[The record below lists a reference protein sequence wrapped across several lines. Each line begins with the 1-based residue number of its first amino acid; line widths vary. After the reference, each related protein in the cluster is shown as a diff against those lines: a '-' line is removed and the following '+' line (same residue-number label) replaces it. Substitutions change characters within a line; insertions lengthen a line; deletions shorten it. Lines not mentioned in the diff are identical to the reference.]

1 MYYLRNVLAL
11 TNSPYPCVSE
21 CGRKELFISVTN
33 LSAAQSARTASA
45 RAFVHSL
52 NILIK
57 YARMYGYDH
66 KRTEAQFETTW
77 NELQQGLPVTDAGF
91 LLGVSDNK
99 LLLDGIP
106 LEAGN
111 AERSF
116 ATLLTTAGLASL
128 HFSKDVTVEDFTR
141 LVRAFT
147 IAGSKATDVAKQ
159 IKEALGAGKQNS
171 TIKINEVKFV
181 AADPLTGDV
190 SIAAQIAA
198 QTLGPEFKQWLNDPQ
213 KLLQLIAA
221 AEGASSS
228 GGQGAAPGVP
238 MVPLGSVPNFGG
250 PGGTGAGSGTGA
262 SGGGGTGGGFGGSFG
277 FGGGGGT
284 GSGTGSGGPGGSGSG
299 TGAAAG
305 PAPAW
310 TGVVPLQEQEVIQAI
325 RLLTRFGQVQHD
337 PAVKEEDLQK
347 DINDAAP
354 NTRLSLQQLLGSLAA
369 RATQDTDDTPL
380 LMKAAEHMAIRFA
393 LERYQRGEVKVNAVH
408 QMMEHMSRQ
417 MDSLRQIL
425 RMQEE
430 KMSKAGILV
439 ESHAD
444 ILDRMF
450 WAEVPESGKKSV
462 LMSHEAPC
470 VPPRNV
476 RQFVEQ
482 LLERDDTQS
491 ASEIL
496 NNYSSCL
503 SAKDTDPR
511 RKAAIGLSQL
521 ADLYARLG
529 GQPMAQAVRKVSEQ
543 IITEKDAELQSLMSA
558 AFVRLSQEASAAK
571 NYAALNEVCA
581 GMEMVSVQRPVL
593 MSDLR
598 PRVGVENRLPEF
610 IEEALRS
617 DQIPPDLL
625 SVLRRTCQSG
635 AEHMADRFFRCMRR
649 DECDRM
655 IELVK
660 SLGSAILTQLREI
673 LRTGQSRQ
681 ASSVVGLVSRL
692 DVGTLLELLPAR
704 LPEWNR
710 FYHDVAVRQIA
721 YGAAPDRGRT
731 LLELSE
737 VLDPLVLPEALDEI
751 GMSGDITAAGP
762 LIAMARP
769 GEAASRSPFVQ
780 LKAIESLGRLKD
792 VESVNTLREILEAKK
807 TFGHIHHKELRIAAA
822 QALSKIDPRYSSQVM
837 SDSGFEPAELA
848 IAPLDAAP
856 ACPWVRQRRYERMV
870 LAKTVS
876 ATIGSSWGKSKIMI
890 RELSLGGGM
899 GTKEDN
905 LRIGSEADLEISVG
919 MRSKIRAHV
928 LLRRARVNEVGFE
941 IVNTDLESRYRLRR
955 LLVDA
960 LNHAPQ
966 NKGQEWGGERKV

>member
-1 MYYLRNVLAL
+1 
-11 TNSPYPCVSE
+11 
-21 CGRKELFISVTN
+21 
-33 LSAAQSARTASA
+33 
-45 RAFVHSL
+45 
-52 NILIK
+52 
-57 YARMYGYDH
+57 MYGYDH

-77 NELQQGLPVTDAGF
+77 RELQQGLPTTGDSGF

-128 HFSKDVTVEDFTR
+128 HFSKNVTMEDFTR

-147 IAGSKATDVAKQ
+147 VAGSKATDVAKQ
-159 IKEALGAGKQNS
+159 IKDALGAGKLGS

-221 AEGASSS
+221 AEGANAGG
-228 GGQGAAPGVP
+228 GGQGQPGVP
-238 MVPLGSVPNFGG
+238 MVPLGSVPNVGG
-250 PGGTGAGSGTGA
+250 
-262 SGGGGTGGGFGGSFG
+262 SGGGGTGAGA
-277 FGGGGGT
+277 
-284 GSGTGSGGPGGSGSG
+284 PG
-299 TGAAAG
+299 TGAPGAGGASGGAATG
-305 PAPAW
+305 VAPAW
-310 TGVVPLQEQEVIQAI
+310 TGGIVPLQEAEVIQAI
-325 RLLTRFGQVQHD
+325 RLLTRFGQVQQD
-337 PAVKEEDLQK
+337 PGVKEEDLQK
-347 DINDAAP
+347 ELTQTDP
-354 NTRLSLQQLLGSLAA
+354 NTRLNLQQLLGGLAA
-369 RATQDTDDTPL
+369 KATANQEEDTPL

-393 LERYQRGEVKVNAVH
+393 LERYQKGEIKVNAVH

-417 MDSLRQIL
+417 MDSLRSIL
-425 RMQEE
+425 KLQED

-470 VPPRNV
+470 VPPRNM
-476 RQFVEQ
+476 RQFVEV
-482 LLERDDTQS
+482 LLEREDNQT

-503 SAKDTDPR
+503 AAKEIEPR
-511 RKAAIGLSQL
+511 RKTAIGLSQL

-529 GQPMAQAVRKVSEQ
+529 GQPMAQAIRKLSEQ
-543 IITEKDAELQSLMSA
+543 LIADKDPELQSLLSA

-571 NYAALNEVCA
+571 NYAAVNEVCA
-581 GMEMVSVQRPVL
+581 GMELVTVERPVL
-593 MSDLR
+593 MNDLR

-610 IEEALRS
+610 IEEALHQ
-617 DQIPPDLL
+617 DAIHPDLL
-625 SVLRRTCQSG
+625 SVLRRTSSAG
-635 AEHMADRFFRCMRR
+635 AEHLADRFFRCMRR

-655 IELVK
+655 IELVRQMGPPV
-660 SLGSAILTQLREI
+660 LAQLREI
-673 LRTGQSRQ
+673 LRTGQPRQ
-681 ASSVVGLVSRL
+681 ASGTVGLVSRL
-692 DVGTLLELLPAR
+692 DVGTLLELLPVR
-704 LPEWNR
+704 MPEWNR
-710 FYHDVAVRQIA
+710 FYHDIVVRQIA

-731 LLELSE
+731 LLELAE
-737 VLDPLVLPEALDEI
+737 VLDPVVLPEAVDEI
-751 GMSGDITAAGP
+751 GMSSDMTAAPP
-762 LIAMARP
+762 LIAMAKP
-769 GEAASRSPFVQ
+769 GDAASRSPFVQ

-792 VESVNTLREILEAKK
+792 PEAVAILREILEAKK
-807 TFGHIHHKELRIAAA
+807 TFGWVHHRELRIAAA
-822 QALSKIDPRYSSQVM
+822 QALSKTDPRYSSQVM
-837 SDSGFEPAELA
+837 SDSGLEAAELA
-848 IAPLDAAP
+848 IAPLDTAP
-856 ACPWVRQRRYERMV
+856 ACPWVRQRRYERLV
-870 LAKTVS
+870 LAKVVN
-876 ATIGSSWGKSKIMI
+876 ATIGSSWGKSRIMI

-899 GTKEDN
+899 GTKEDS
-905 LRIGSEADLEISVG
+905 LRIGSEADLEISLG
-919 MRSKIRAHV
+919 MRTKIRAHV
-928 LLRRARVNEVGFE
+928 LLRRARVNEIGFE
-941 IVNTDLESRYRLRR
+941 IVNTDLESRFRLRR
-955 LLVDA
+955 LLVEA

>member
-1 MYYLRNVLAL
+1 
-11 TNSPYPCVSE
+11 
-21 CGRKELFISVTN
+21 
-33 LSAAQSARTASA
+33 
-45 RAFVHSL
+45 
-52 NILIK
+52 
-57 YARMYGYDH
+57 MYGYDH

-77 NELQQGLPVTDAGF
+77 NELQHGLPTTGDAGF

-106 LEAGN
+106 LETGN

-147 IAGSKATDVAKQ
+147 VAGSKATDVAKQ
-159 IKEALGAGKQNS
+159 IKDALGAGKPGS

-221 AEGASSS
+221 AEGANS
-228 GGQGAAPGVP
+228 GGGGQATTGVP
-238 MVPLGSVPNFGG
+238 MVPLGSVPNF
-250 PGGTGAGSGTGA
+250 
-262 SGGGGTGGGFGGSFG
+262 SGGGGTGGGSGTGGGGG

-284 GSGTGSGGPGGSGSG
+284 GTGGPGTGGHGG
-299 TGAAAG
+299 TGTG
-305 PAPAW
+305 VAPAW
-310 TGVVPLQEQEVIQAI
+310 TGGMVPLQEQEVIQAI
-325 RLLTRFGQVQHD
+325 RLLTRFGQVQQD
-337 PAVKEEDLQK
+337 PTIKEEDLQK
-347 DINDAAP
+347 ELTQTDP
-354 NTRLSLQQLLGSLAA
+354 NTRLNLQQLLGSLAA
-369 RATQDTDDTPL
+369 KAATAEEEDTPL

-393 LERYQRGEVKVNAVH
+393 LERYQKGEVKVNAVH

-425 RMQEE
+425 KMQEE

-476 RQFVEQ
+476 RQFVEV
-482 LLERDDTQS
+482 LLEREDTQ
-491 ASEIL
+491 AAAEIL

-503 SAKDTDPR
+503 SVKEIEPR

-529 GQPMAQAVRKVSEQ
+529 GQPMAQAIRKLSEQ
-543 IITEKDAELQSLMSA
+543 LISDKDAELQSLMSA

-571 NYAALNEVCA
+571 NYAAVNEVCA
-581 GMEMVSVQRPVL
+581 GMELVSVQRPVL

-610 IEEALRS
+610 IEEALHQ
-617 DQIPPDLL
+617 DTVPADLL
-625 SVLRRTCQSG
+625 SVLRRTSQAG
-635 AEHMADRFFRCMRR
+635 AEHVADRFFRCMRR

-660 SLGSAILTQLREI
+660 ELGSPVLVQLREI
-673 LRTGQSRQ
+673 LRTGQPRQ
-681 ASSVVGLVSRL
+681 ASSTVGLVSRL
-692 DVGTLLELLPAR
+692 DVGTLLELLPVR

-710 FYHDVAVRQIA
+710 FYHDMVVRQIA

-731 LLELSE
+731 LLELAE
-737 VLDPLVLPEALDEI
+737 VLDQVVLPEAVDEI
-751 GMSGDITAAGP
+751 GMSGDITAAPP
-762 LIAMARP
+762 LVAMARP
-769 GEAASRSPFVQ
+769 GDAASRSPFVQ
-780 LKAIESLGRLKD
+780 LKAIESLGRLRD
-792 VESVNTLREILEAKK
+792 PEAVATLREILESKK
-807 TFGHIHHKELRIAAA
+807 TFGYIHHKELRIAAA
-822 QALSKIDPRYSSQVM
+822 QALSKTDPRYSSQVM
-837 SDSGFEPAELA
+837 QDSGFEAAELA
-848 IAPLDAAP
+848 IAPLDTAP
-856 ACPWVRQRRYERMV
+856 ACPWVRQRRYERLI
-870 LAKTVS
+870 LAKTVA
-876 ATIGSSWGKSKIMI
+876 ATIGSSWGKSRIQI

-905 LRIGSEADLEISVG
+905 LRIGSEADLEISLG

-955 LLVDA
+955 LLVEA

-966 NKGQEWGGERKV
+966 NKGREWSGERKV

>member
-1 MYYLRNVLAL
+1 
-11 TNSPYPCVSE
+11 
-21 CGRKELFISVTN
+21 
-33 LSAAQSARTASA
+33 
-45 RAFVHSL
+45 VHSL

-57 YARMYGYDH
+57 YARMYGYEH
-66 KRTEAQFETTW
+66 KRTEAQFEVTW
-77 NELQQGLPVTDAGF
+77 NELQQGLPTTGDSGF

-106 LEAGN
+106 IEAGQ

-116 ATLLTTAGLASL
+116 ATLLNTAGLASL
-128 HFSKDVTVEDFTR
+128 HFSKDVTIADFTR

-147 IAGSKATDVAKQ
+147 VAGSKGQDVSKQ
-159 IKEALGAGKQNS
+159 IKEALAANKQGS

-221 AEGASSS
+221 AEGANA
-228 GGQGAAPGVP
+228 GGGGAGAAGGTP
-238 MVPLGSVPNFGG
+238 MVPLGSAPNPTGTVG
-250 PGGTGAGSGTGA
+250 QGTGTGGGTGA
-262 SGGGGTGGGFGGSFG
+262 
-277 FGGGGGT
+277 
-284 GSGTGSGGPGGSGSG
+284 
-299 TGAAAG
+299 
-305 PAPAW
+305 APAW
-310 TGVVPLQEQEVIQAI
+310 TGGMVPLQEQEVIQAI
-325 RLLTRFGQVQHD
+325 RLLTRFGQVQQD
-337 PAVKEEDLQK
+337 PNVKEEDIQK
-347 DINDAAP
+347 EITETDP
-354 NTRLSLQQLLGSLAA
+354 NTRLNLQQLLGSLAA
-369 RATQDTDDTPL
+369 KATADQQEDTPL

-393 LERYQRGEVKVNAVH
+393 LERYQKGEVKVNAVH

-417 MDSLRQIL
+417 MDSLRSIL
-425 RMQEE
+425 KLQED

-462 LMSHEAPC
+462 LLSHEAPC
-470 VPPRNV
+470 VPPRNL
-476 RQFVEQ
+476 RQFVET
-482 LLERDDTQS
+482 LLDREDNQTAAD
-491 ASEIL
+491 IL

-503 SAKDTDPR
+503 SAKDVEPR
-511 RKAAIGLSQL
+511 RRTAIGLSQL

-529 GQPMAQAVRKVSEQ
+529 GQPMGQAIQKLSEQ
-543 IITEKDAELQSLMSA
+543 LIAEKDPELQSQISA

-571 NYAALNEVCA
+571 NYAAVNEVCA
-581 GMEMVSVQRPVL
+581 GMERVSLERPV
-593 MSDLR
+593 MMNDLR

-610 IEEALRS
+610 IEEALHL
-617 DQIPPDLL
+617 DKIPADLL
-625 SVLRRTCQSG
+625 AVLRRTSQAG
-635 AEHMADRFFRCMRR
+635 AEHLADRFFRCMRR

-660 SLGSAILTQLREI
+660 ELGTPVLGQLREI
-673 LRTGQSRQ
+673 LRTGQPRQ
-681 ASSVVGLVSRL
+681 ASGAVGLVSRL
-692 DVGTLLELLPAR
+692 DVGTLLELLPVR

-710 FYHDVAVRQIA
+710 FYHDVVVRQIA
-721 YGAAPDRGRT
+721 YGNAGDRGRT
-731 LLELSE
+731 LLELAE
-737 VLDPLVLPEALDEI
+737 VLDPLVLPEAVDEI
-751 GMSGDITAAGP
+751 GMSGDTSSTHP

-792 VESVNTLREILEAKK
+792 NESVATLREILEAKK
-807 TFGHIHHKELRIAAA
+807 TFGWIHHRELRIAAA
-822 QALSKIDPRYSSQVM
+822 QALSKTDPRYSSQVL
-837 SDSGFEPAELA
+837 SDSGLETGELA
-848 IAPLDAAP
+848 IAPLDMAP
-856 ACPWVRQRRYERMV
+856 ACPWVRQRRYERLV
-870 LAKTVS
+870 LSKVVTG
-876 ATIGSSWGKSKIMI
+876 TIGSSWGKSKIQI

-899 GTKEDN
+899 GTKDDS
-905 LRIGSEADLEISVG
+905 LRIGSEADLEINLG
-919 MRSKIRAHV
+919 MRTKIRAHV

-941 IVNTDLESRYRLRR
+941 IVSTDLESRYRLRR

-966 NKGQEWGGERKV
+966 NKDQDWGGERKV